1 MLLIVILVVLVVLLF
16 GGGFAAPDARNV
28 LWIIA
33 VILLIWLL
41 VSALR

>member
-1 MLLIVILVVLVVLLF
+1 MLLIILIVLVLLLF